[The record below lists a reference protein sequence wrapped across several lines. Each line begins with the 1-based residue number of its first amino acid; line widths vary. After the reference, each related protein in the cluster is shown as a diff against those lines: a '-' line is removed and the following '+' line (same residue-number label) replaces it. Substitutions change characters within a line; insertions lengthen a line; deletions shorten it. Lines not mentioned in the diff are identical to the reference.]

1 MGASGLF
8 CALKP
13 LESHG
18 HGDID
23 ARLPFMI
30 ADLLAAADLW
40 PKIQEALPVIFSL
53 VVIEGLLSVDN
64 ALAIAAMARHLD
76 DKQRQTAMNIGYIGA
91 YGFRVVAL
99 LVASWIIE
107 NHWIMLLGALYL
119 VWLMCA
125 HFVGQKEQEEDEGAA
140 VNVHHRTFGATI
152 VMISLMDLSLS
163 VDNVV
168 AAIALSPKDLWP
180 VYVGVTI
187 GIIALRLIAGV
198 AVKMIEKYPVLEHT
212 AFILVGYVGL
222 LLLAELQ
229 FEEYFHQFSPTE
241 LKIGKFAGILALT
254 ALTIAWS
261 QFGWLQKLLKPFL
274 QLVLIPM
281 NVVAAVIGAVIV
293 VITTPFKLV
302 WAKVGHK
309 AA

>member
-1 MGASGLF
+1 MVRS
-8 CALKP
+8 
-13 LESHG
+13 
-18 HGDID
+18 
-23 ARLPFMI
+23 RMI

-99 LVASWIIE
+99 LVASWIIA

-125 HFVGQKEQEEDEGAA
+125 HFVGQKEQAEDEGEA

-212 AFILVGYVGL
+212 AFILVGYVGM

-229 FEEYFHQFSPTE
+229 FEHWFHQFSPTQ
-241 LKIGKFAGILALT
+241 LKIGKFAGILVLT
-254 ALTIAWS
+254 ALTLAWS
-261 QFGWLQKLLKPFL
+261 QLGWLQKLSKPFL

-281 NVVAAVIGAVIV
+281 NLIASVIGAVIV
-293 VITTPFKLV
+293 VITMPFKLV
-302 WAKVGHK
+302 WSKIGRK

>member
-1 MGASGLF
+1 
-8 CALKP
+8 
-13 LESHG
+13 
-18 HGDID
+18 
-23 ARLPFMI
+23 MI

-40 PKIQEALPVIFSL
+40 IKIQEALPVILSL
-53 VVIEGLLSVDN
+53 VLIEGLLSVDN

-76 DKQRQTAMNIGYIGA
+76 DKQRQLAMNIGYIGA

-125 HFVGQKEQEEDEGAA
+125 HFVGQKEQEEDEGEA

-168 AAIALSPKDLWP
+168 AAIALSPDKLWP

-187 GIIALRLIAGV
+187 GIVALRLIAGV
-198 AVKMIEKYPVLEHT
+198 AVKLIEKYPVLEHT

-229 FEEYFHQFSPTE
+229 FPETFQHISPAQ
-241 LKIGKFAGILALT
+241 LKIYKFGGIVLLT
-254 ALTIAWS
+254 SLTIAWS
-261 QFGWLQKLLKPFL
+261 QVGWLQKLLKPFL
-274 QLVLIPM
+274 QLILIPM
-281 NVVAAVIGAVIV
+281 NVLATLIGAVIV
-293 VITTPFKLV
+293 VITTPFKVV
-302 WAKVGHK
+302 WAIMGKK
-309 AA
+309 PA

>member
-1 MGASGLF
+1 
-8 CALKP
+8 
-13 LESHG
+13 
-18 HGDID
+18 
-23 ARLPFMI
+23 MI

-40 PKIQEALPVIFSL
+40 IKIQEALPVILSL
-53 VVIEGLLSVDN
+53 VLIEGLLSVDN

-76 DKQRQTAMNIGYIGA
+76 NKQRQLAMNIGYIGA

-125 HFVGQKEQEEDEGAA
+125 HFVGQKEQEEDEGEA

-168 AAIALSPKDLWP
+168 AAIALSPDKLWP

-187 GIIALRLIAGV
+187 GIVALRLIAGV
-198 AVKMIEKYPVLEHT
+198 AVKLIEKYPVLEHT

-229 FEEYFHQFSPTE
+229 FPETFQHISPAQ
-241 LKIGKFAGILALT
+241 LKIYKFGGIVLLT
-254 ALTIAWS
+254 SLTIAWS
-261 QFGWLQKLLKPFL
+261 QVGWLQKLLKPFL
-274 QLVLIPM
+274 QLILIPM
-281 NVVAAVIGAVIV
+281 NVLATLIGAVIV
-293 VITTPFKLV
+293 VITTPFKV
-302 WAKVGHK
+302 IWAIMGKK
-309 AA
+309 PA

>member
-1 MGASGLF
+1 
-8 CALKP
+8 
-13 LESHG
+13 
-18 HGDID
+18 
-23 ARLPFMI
+23 MI
-30 ADLLAAADLW
+30 ADTLAAADLW
-40 PKIQEALPVIFSL
+40 HNLQEALPVIFSL

-76 DKQRQTAMNIGYIGA
+76 EKKRQLAMNIGYIGA

-99 LVASWIIE
+99 LVASWIIQH
-107 NHWIMLLGALYL
+107 HWVMVLGALYL

-125 HFVGQKEQEEDEGAA
+125 HFVGSKEQEEDEGEA
-140 VNVHHRTFGATI
+140 VNVHHRAFGSTI

-168 AAIALSPKDLWP
+168 AAIALSPDKLWP

-187 GIIALRLIAGV
+187 GIVALRLIAGV
-198 AVKMIEKYPVLEHT
+198 AVKLIEKYPVLEHT

-229 FEEYFHQFSPTE
+229 FESFFEHYTPTQ
-241 LKIGKFAGILALT
+241 LKIGKFAGILLLT
-254 ALTIAWS
+254 ALTLAWS
-261 QFGWLQKLLKPFL
+261 RLEWLQKVLKPLL

-281 NVVAAVIGAVIV
+281 NLFAVVIGAVIV
-293 VITTPFKLV
+293 VITTPFKLL
-302 WAKVGHK
+302 WSRLRGK

>member
-1 MGASGLF
+1 L
-8 CALKP
+8 
-13 LESHG
+13 LESSALGGINAICH
-18 HGDID
+18 
-23 ARLPFMI
+23 MI

-40 PKIQEALPVIFSL
+40 IKIQEALPVILSL
-53 VVIEGLLSVDN
+53 VLIEGLLSVDN

-76 DKQRQTAMNIGYIGA
+76 NKQRQLAMNIGYIGA

-125 HFVGQKEQEEDEGAA
+125 HFVGQKEQEEDEGEA

-168 AAIALSPKDLWP
+168 AAIALSPDKLWP

-187 GIIALRLIAGV
+187 GIVALRLIAGV
-198 AVKMIEKYPVLEHT
+198 AVKLIEKYPVLEHT

-229 FEEYFHQFSPTE
+229 FPETFQHISPAQ
-241 LKIGKFAGILALT
+241 LKIYKFGGIVLLT
-254 ALTIAWS
+254 SLTIAWS
-261 QFGWLQKLLKPFL
+261 QVGWLQKLLKPFL
-274 QLVLIPM
+274 QLILIPM
-281 NVVAAVIGAVIV
+281 NVLATLIGAVIV
-293 VITTPFKLV
+293 VITTPFKVV
-302 WAKVGHK
+302 WAIMGKK
-309 AA
+309 PA

>member
-1 MGASGLF
+1 
-8 CALKP
+8 
-13 LESHG
+13 
-18 HGDID
+18 
-23 ARLPFMI
+23 MI
-30 ADLLAAADLW
+30 AAFLDSLPTWHDF
-40 PKIQEALPVIFSL
+40 QHALPVIVSL
-53 VVIEGLLSVDN
+53 IVIEGLLSVDN

-76 DKQRQTAMNIGYIGA
+76 EKKRALAMNIGYIGA
-91 YGFRVVAL
+91 YGFRIVAL

-107 NHWIMLLGALYL
+107 YHWVMLLGAIYL

-125 HFVGQKEQEEDEGAA
+125 HFVGQKGQEEDEGEA

-168 AAIALSPKDLWP
+168 AAIALSPKELWP

-222 LLLAELQ
+222 LLITELQ
-229 FEEYFHQFSPTE
+229 FEAWFHQFSPTQ
-241 LKIGKFAGILALT
+241 LKIGKFAGIVVLT

-261 QFGWLQKLLKPFL
+261 QMPWLQKVTKPVL
-274 QLVLIPM
+274 QLLFIPM
-281 NVVAAVIGAVIV
+281 NLFAVVAGAVIV
-293 VITTPFKLV
+293 ALTAPFKLL
-302 WAKVGHK
+302 WSRLGSKQA
-309 AA
+309 